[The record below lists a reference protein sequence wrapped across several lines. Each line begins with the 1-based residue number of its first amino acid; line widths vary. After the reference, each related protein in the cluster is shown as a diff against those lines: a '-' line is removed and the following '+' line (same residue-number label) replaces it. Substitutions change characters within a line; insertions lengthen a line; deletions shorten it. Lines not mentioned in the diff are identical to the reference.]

1 MFVDERSDDERFKD
15 SPEYDD
21 WVESGGRDE
30 DYSDS
35 YNEWH
40 RRERNDD

>member
-1 MFVDERSDDERFKD
+1 MSDQSFES

-30 DYSDS
+30 EYSDY
-35 YNEWH
+35 YNKWN
-40 RRERNDD
+40 RRVNLS